1 MIDQKL
7 FRDKPE
13 IVRNMLKNRNV
24 EIDISKL
31 LEIDQERRAII
42 TELESFKMERNKISS
57 KISEKKK
64 VNEDISDILI
74 KMKEI
79 STQIDK
85 LTTQKNQIQE
95 KYKDQLESVPNLIH
109 DSVPIGKDEN
119 SNIEIEKWGK
129 KKKLENTLDH
139 IDLSIKNNLV
149 DIERIN

>member
-119 SNIEIEKWGK
+119 SNIEIEKWCK
-129 KKKLENTLDH
+129 
-139 IDLSIKNNLV
+139 
-149 DIERIN
+149 